1 MSDIRLGNSGKINI
15 NNLKAGIKKEQIQ
28 HDEKL
33 QKLFDAVDTH
43 KDGVLDDNEI
53 EQFKKQILEQAG
65 NDKLS
70 NREANKFLKNLKMEH
85 ITKEDLFEFIETLSQ
100 EGENITESV
109 CVSDKKGNKTYKITY
124 KDNSTELIND
134 DLSRDVVT
142 KGNNGETIVKHFKKD
157 ANKPSTITVK
167 KQDGSTET
175 TKMDEDGKP
184 IEKVVVDKDG
194 NTTTTVIGEKN
205 LPTMQKVIPKSG
217 TPIEIIIMDEKG

>member
-1 MSDIRLGNSGKINI
+1 MSDIRLGNAGKINI

-109 CVSDKKGNKTYKITY
+109 CVSDKKGNKT
-124 KDNSTELIND
+124 
-134 DLSRDVVT
+134 
-142 KGNNGETIVKHFKKD
+142 TI
-157 ANKPSTITVK
+157 K
-167 KQDGSTET
+167 KQGGN
-175 TKMDEDGKP
+175 KH
-184 IEKVVVDKDG
+184 EKENACIGISRNLCMFFCIYRSLRKRGCSG
-194 NTTTTVIGEKN
+194 NLCN
-205 LPTMQKVIPKSG
+205 C
-217 TPIEIIIMDEKG
+217 